1 MIIIE
6 RMQQGMAA
14 GAYVV
19 GVLLALA
26 VAAAFIG
33 GLSYLTYLAVASWPD
48 TDGEADAEEPEL
60 TEADEAPAPIHRTPR
75 PPEPGRR

>member
-6 RMQQGMAA
+6 RMQQGMAD

-19 GVLLALA
+19 GLLLALIVG
-26 VAAAFIG
+26 VAAIAG
-33 GLSYLTYLAVASWPD
+33 VSYLVYLAMTCWPD
-48 TDGEADAEEPEL
+48 VGEDAEEPAL
-60 TEADEAPAPIHRTPR
+60 TEDDEAPAPLHRTPR

>member
-6 RMQQGMAA
+6 RMQMGLAA

-19 GVLLALA
+19 GLLIA
-26 VAAAFIG
+26 VIVGTAIIIG
-33 GLSYLTYLAVASWPD
+33 VSYLTYLAVASWPD
-48 TDGEADAEEPEL
+48 GGEADAEEPEV
-60 TEADEAPAPIHRTPR
+60 TEADEAPAPLHRTPR

>member
-19 GVLLALA
+19 GLLLALIVG
-26 VAAAFIG
+26 VAAIAG
-33 GLSYLTYLAVASWPD
+33 VSYLVYLAMTCWPD
-48 TDGEADAEEPEL
+48 DEEADAEEPAL

-75 PPEPGRR
+75 LPEPGRR